1 MRCMYCNNDES
12 KVVDSRPT
20 EEGWAI
26 RRRREC
32 INCSKRFTTY
42 EKIENPMILVVKS
55 DGERQTFDPSK
66 IRSGLIKACEKR
78 PVSAQTIDKIVSDVE
93 KMVYNSLDQE
103 ITSHD
108 IGEKVMNEL
117 RELDQVAYVRFASV
131 YRHFRDINSFRDEL
145 NELLKD

>member
-1 MRCMYCNNDES
+1 MRCMYCNHSES

-20 EEGWAI
+20 EDGWAI

-55 DGERQTFDPSK
+55 DGERQQFDTAK
-66 IRSGLIKACEKR
+66 IRTGLIKSCEKR
-78 PVSAQTIDKIVSDVE
+78 PVSAQDIDNIVSTVE

-108 IGEKVMNEL
+108 IGEKVMGEL
-117 RELDQVAYVRFASV
+117 KKLDQVAYVRFASV
-131 YRHFRDINSFRDEL
+131 YRHFRDINEFRDEL